1 MKEKRR
7 KENSYQNAIKKANSS
22 NSLQFSPAQCDRQTF
37 VYSRWKTC
45 GYTQAYKMDGEER
58 GEGRKRTKRW
68 IRKNCDDAFNVNNFR
83 LRFYFLITESRRAS
97 GSGTRRQP
105 SLTRQASAWIRHS
118 RHFLRSSHYQDC
130 VCVRVRAYNMCVRA
144 FRLFSLRYVFYHAS
158 PT

>member
-37 VYSRWKTC
+37 VYSRWKTG

-105 SLTRQASAWIRHS
+105 SLTRQASAIHAI
-118 RHFLRSSHYQDC
+118 FCALPITKI